1 MLRVRPSENPLLS
14 ALAGKTVS
22 PPPIWLMRQ
31 AGRYLPEYREVRA
44 KVASFLDLCLDPKLA
59 AEVTL
64 QPLRRFQFDA
74 AIVFSDILI
83 VPHALGQKVEFV
95 EGEGP
100 KLEPVSD
107 GKAIASLDRGPAGKA
122 LAPVYETIE
131 RVVSELPKSVPLIG
145 FCGAPWTVATYM
157 VEGGSSKDQA
167 KARLLAYSDPATF
180 ELLIDLLVDVSADY
194 LVQQVKAGARALQI
208 FDSWAG
214 SLSEEGFERWCIA
227 PTRRIVERV
236 NAEAPGTPVIGFPR
250 GAGLHAE
257 RYAKETGVDA
267 IGCDTGQPLTF
278 IKDRLQVLVP
288 VQGNLDPVLLLAGG
302 KALDRRVQAIL
313 AALASG
319 PFIFNLGH
327 GILPETPLDH
337 VARLVHLVKA
347 VPA

>member
-1 MLRVRPSENPLLS
+1 
-14 ALAGKTVS
+14 
-22 PPPIWLMRQ
+22 MRQ
-31 AGRYLPEYREVRA
+31 AGRYLPEYRDVRA
-44 KVASFLDLCLDPKLA
+44 KVASFLDLCREPKLA

-64 QPLRRFQFDA
+64 QPLRRFQLDA

-83 VPHALGQKVEFV
+83 VPYALGQKVEFV

-107 GKAIASLDRGPAGKA
+107 GKAIARLDRKAAGKA

-131 RVVSELPKSVPLIG
+131 RVVAELPETVPLIG

-157 VEGGSSKDQA
+157 VEGGGSKDQA

-180 ELLIDLLVDVSADY
+180 ERLIDLLVDVSADY
-194 LVQQVKAGARALQI
+194 LVQQVRTGAQALQI

-214 SLSEEGFERWCIA
+214 SLSDQGFDRWCIA
-227 PTRRIVERV
+227 PTRRLVERV
-236 NAEAPGTPVIGFPR
+236 KKEAPGTPVIGFPR
-250 GAGLHAE
+250 GAGLLAE
-257 RYAKETGVDA
+257 RYARETGVDA
-267 IGCDTGQPLTF
+267 IGCDTAQPLTF
-278 IKDRLQVLVP
+278 IKDRLQALVP
-288 VQGNLDPVLLLAGG
+288 VQGNLDPVLLVAGG
-302 KALDRRVQAIL
+302 AALDRRVRTIL
-313 AALASG
+313 EALGSG

-347 VPA
+347 GSA